1 MGIGELAPWTV
12 NRLTNSPW
20 AYISTATA
28 RYNLQTGFTWDNDPF
43 ATNQASHP
51 YHGGAYFNA
60 ARTNGFSFWESA
72 PFVLAGSFLWEMFME
87 NQPPSMNDLLNTT
100 MGGIVFGEVQFRAAN
115 MIFDNTATGLQRILR
130 EAGGFVV
137 NPVGGFNRLVHG
149 EMWATFQ
156 NPPDR
161 LPSSLYIEL
170 DGLYRHGSGPVPS
183 RAGEDQGGLSVLMR
197 YGDPFEGVHRDPF
210 EYFDVSLSL
219 LTPHSAFITEIVARG
234 LLMDGTLSA
243 SPSAEQRFGLFLEMD
258 YFNHE
263 QAVYGA
269 QVVGASHLMRVPLG
283 AETELRTE
291 VGLMGIPIIG
301 VGVDYPEENI
311 ASTSGVTYDYGA
323 GFGAQVSARLRRREV
338 DLLVLAWSLVG
349 QRASNGISKSSQI
362 QALSAEARLP
372 LTRNLVVGGGWSWGE
387 RTTTYDRLPTVDSSG
402 TAWRVFAGWAIPTRP
417 GTPDL
422 TAESSSSSATP
433 DSPGPWSATAFGGQF
448 VGTRVRT
455 GPELNVLMLN
465 APTYGLRLGYGVTRV
480 LTLEAGWSRV
490 ATTLRPEIP
499 ETGDPSGPT
508 TPVTVNTYELDAL
521 FGFGGATVRGYFG
534 VGAGAQD
541 IHAPAPY
548 LRAEGATARFAAN
561 IALGGLYFLTPAIAI
576 RADGRY
582 RFRASD
588 ERLAAIGCDYTGCTR
603 YATNVFSSAEI
614 TGGLMMRF

>member
-234 LLMDGTLSA
+234 LLVDGTLSA

-349 QRASNGISKSSQI
+349 QRASNGISKSSRI

-402 TAWRVFAGWAIPTRP
+402 TAWRVFAGWGDPHEAGYAGPDGRIVLLLRDARFPGTVVGHRLRRTIRRHPGPDGARAERSDAERPDVRPPPRIRRHARPDSRGRMVAGGDDASAGNPRDRRSVRPDDAGDREHVRARRPVRLRRRDRARVLRRRSRRP
-417 GTPDL
+417 GHPRPGSVPPRRGGDGAL
-422 TAESSSSSATP
+422 RSQHRPRRALLP
-433 DSPGPWSATAFGGQF
+433 DSRDRNPRGRALP
-448 VGTRVRT
+448 VPRERRT
-455 GPELNVLMLN
+455 PRRH
-465 APTYGLRLGYGVTRV
+465 RL
-480 LTLEAGWSRV
+480 
-490 ATTLRPEIP
+490 
-499 ETGDPSGPT
+499 
-508 TPVTVNTYELDAL
+508 
-521 FGFGGATVRGYFG
+521 
-534 VGAGAQD
+534 
-541 IHAPAPY
+541 
-548 LRAEGATARFAAN
+548 
-561 IALGGLYFLTPAIAI
+561 
-576 RADGRY
+576 
-582 RFRASD
+582 
-588 ERLAAIGCDYTGCTR
+588 
-603 YATNVFSSAEI
+603 
-614 TGGLMMRF
+614 